1 MNKKT
6 VFWVKTG
13 QNLRGVSSTYA
24 ASTGSREHAR
34 SVRAGVCELE
44 SYLPGRNPLPR
55 EVKNDAISLA
65 GIGRLNK

>member
-13 QNLRGVSSTYA
+13 QKSP
-24 ASTGSREHAR
+24 SRERAR